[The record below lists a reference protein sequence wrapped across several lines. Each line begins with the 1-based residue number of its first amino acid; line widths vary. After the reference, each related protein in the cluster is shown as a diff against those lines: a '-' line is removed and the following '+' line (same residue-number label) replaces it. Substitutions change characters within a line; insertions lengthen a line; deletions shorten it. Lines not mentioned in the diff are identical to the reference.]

1 MTNEKIRKTMNTD
14 IKKNQK
20 TLVIP
25 VPIEMWESLRKI
37 SFETRT
43 SMSKLARE
51 SLNKVI
57 KKYEKSVDL

>member
-1 MTNEKIRKTMNTD
+1 MNTD